1 MIQAVKQHVTVQA
14 DGLIQIRV
22 PEFRPGT
29 IAEVIVLESS
39 EQKGK
44 NTLTS
49 FIGKGPG
56 CFATPE
62 EADEFMR
69 KERQSWGG

>member
-1 MIQAVKQHVTVQA
+1 MIQAVRQHVTVQA
-14 DGLIQIRV
+14 GGLIEIRV

-29 IAEVIVLESS
+29 VAEVIVLESS

-44 NTLTS
+44 NALTN
-49 FIGKGPG
+49 FIGKGSG

-62 EADEFMR
+62 EADAFMR
-69 KERQSWGG
+69 KERQSWD